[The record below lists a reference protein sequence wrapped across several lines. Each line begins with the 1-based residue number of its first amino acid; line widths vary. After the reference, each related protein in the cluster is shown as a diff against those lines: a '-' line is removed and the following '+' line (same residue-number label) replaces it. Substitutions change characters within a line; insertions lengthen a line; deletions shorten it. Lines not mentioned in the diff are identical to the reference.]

1 MTAQVATLT
10 KLGTSLIMQA
20 IVNATPFSIT
30 SVRVISSVLSCT
42 GDETA
47 ADFASPVYTRS
58 NPSCAPMNSNV
69 LRCMLDMD
77 ASVGTF
83 DIGTVGL
90 FSGSNLIA
98 LAAFPGAGQK
108 IASNLPTSLG
118 NLRTLLVDVQF
129 ALVATAIASAGLYP
143 QPAIQNFPS
152 PGATQAVDLTM
163 GDVKINVGAHLTINA
178 SAVGT
183 RRCAIVFVKTSAL
196 SILMTFGT
204 NFKTQGGL
212 ALGGGAGTVY
222 VIEFVGDGTTAF
234 EIARSP
240 AGM

>member
-30 SVRVISSVLSCT
+30 SVRVVSSVLSCT

-108 IASNLPTSLG
+108 IASNLPTALG

-163 GDVKINVGAHLTINA
+163 GDVKLTVGANLTINA

-183 RRCAIVFVKTSAL
+183 RRVSMIFVKSGTSVVV
-196 SILMTFGT
+196 TFGT
-204 NFKTQGGL
+204 NIKSQGTLTLSG
-212 ALGGGAGTVY
+212 AAGTAY
-222 VIEFVGDGTTAF
+222 VVEFACDGVNAY
-234 EIARSP
+234 EVARSP